1 MIHPFLVTTILR
13 KTIIHALYVNCK
25 LPVFSKGKIPVNEE
39 ELTNVDNVYAIG
51 DVLNAPELTPLAIQS
66 GRLLAKR
73 LYAGSKIL
81 VSCIPIFSLVIYDV
95 CLI

>member
-1 MIHPFLVTTILR
+1 MMSKTFTIERDLFCP
-13 KTIIHALYVNCK
+13 IALLTASY
-25 LPVFSKGKIPVNEE
+25 FSNGKIPVNEE

-51 DVLNAPELTPLAIQS
+51 DLLNAPELTPLAIQS

-81 VSCIPIFSLVIYDV
+81 VSIMII
-95 CLI
+95 

>member
-1 MIHPFLVTTILR
+1 MMYKTLTIERDLFCH
-13 KTIIHALYVNCK
+13 IALLTVSY
-25 LPVFSKGKIPVNEE
+25 FSNGKIPVNEE

-51 DVLNAPELTPLAIQS
+51 DLLNAPELTPLAIQS

-81 VSCIPIFSLVIYDV
+81 VSIVI
-95 CLI
+95 I